1 MDSKPDRVPA
11 APTALEIDQIDRLV
25 RTTPVAWL
33 LSTLGALICYFQFA
47 DSHPGWRLDGWLGTF
62 CAIATLRLVTALLVY
77 RTPRSMTLI
86 RWWLGSTLLHA
97 AQWGLLSVVLL
108 RPGSPQ
114 AESVL
119 HITLVAIAM
128 GGSVRLPGFR
138 LTLIAHVGLVLG
150 PLILRDLWTG
160 STHHSLLAFLV
171 FLNGVYALVSGRNQ
185 SKALRE
191 IHVQRQRNEELI
203 GALQRENERSE
214 AARNAAEEANA
225 ARTRFFAAANHDL
238 RQPLHAMRLLSQ
250 TLLERGSSVDVPA
263 VSAHLVECVEGMT
276 QVIDDLLEITRLDV
290 GNVVPQWSSFALD
303 ELVRECCR
311 AHEPLALAKGLQ
323 LLTDVPTMAVHCDRA
338 LLARVLTNIVANAIR
353 YTEKG
358 SVRVTCALSSDEG
371 HVWLDV
377 EDTGIGIEEEDLSR
391 IFEEFYQVG
400 NPARDRHLGLG
411 LGLATVKRLSDLLS
425 LHVSVLR
432 SSPGQGTVFS
442 LKLQRVPMDHVA
454 LSTTPGP
461 DASAGALLPGHR
473 VLVIEDDADARTA
486 LAGLLR
492 TWGCEVRSAADAST
506 SLEHLRA
513 GFRPD
518 ALVVDLRLPDGA
530 SGIDALNAVLG
541 LLGHEVPAVM
551 VTGDAGSAHMRLAQ
565 HAGLTV
571 MVKPVRPVQL
581 RAFLGQAF
589 AEAHA
594 LPNTQ
599 AQTQPQPQA

>member
-1 MDSKPDRVPA
+1 MNGHRSAP

-25 RTTPVAWL
+25 RTTPVAWT
-33 LSTLGALICYFQFA
+33 LSTLGALICYFQYVE
-47 DSHPGWRLDGWLGTF
+47 SLPGWILDWWLGTF
-62 CAIATLRLVTALLVY
+62 CAIATLRLITALLVY
-77 RTPRSMTLI
+77 RTPRSMNLI
-86 RWWLGSTLLHA
+86 RWWLASTLLHA

-108 RPGSPQ
+108 MPGSPQ

-128 GGSVRLPGFR
+128 GGVVRLPGFR
-138 LTLIAHVGLVLG
+138 LTMIAHVGLVLG

-160 STHHSLLAFLV
+160 SPHHALLAFLV
-171 FLNGVYALVSGRNQ
+171 FLIGVYALVSGRNQ
-185 SKALRE
+185 SVALRE

-214 AARNAAEEANA
+214 AARNNAEEANA
-225 ARTRFFAAANHDL
+225 SRTRFFAAANHDL
-238 RQPLHAMRLLSQ
+238 RQPLNAMRLLSQ
-250 TLLERGSSVDVPA
+250 TLVEHDGAVDVPA

-290 GNVVPQWSSFALD
+290 GNVVPQVSGFALD
-303 ELVRECCR
+303 DLVRECCR
-311 AHEPLALAKGLQ
+311 AHEPLARAKGLR
-323 LLTDVPTMAVHCDRA
+323 LEIDVPKLAVHSDRA
-338 LLARVLTNIVANAIR
+338 LLARVLTNLISNAIR
-353 YTEKG
+353 YTERG
-358 SVRVTCALSSDEG
+358 FVRVACVLSGDEG

-377 EDTGIGIEEEDLSR
+377 EDTGIGIGDDDLPR

-425 LHVSVLR
+425 LDVSVLR
-432 SSPGQGTVFS
+432 SAPGKGSVFS
-442 LKLQRVPMDHVA
+442 LKLKRVSMEEA
-454 LSTTPGP
+454 MSAGTPEEGP
-461 DASAGALLPGHR
+461 PPPGALLPGQR
-473 VLVIEDDADARTA
+473 VLVIEDDADSRTA

-492 TWGCEVRSAADAST
+492 SWGCEVQAAADVT
-506 SLEHLRA
+506 SSLAHLHA

-530 SGIDALNAVLG
+530 SGIDAMREVRTHLG
-541 LLGHEVPAVM
+541 DAVPAVM

-565 HAGLTV
+565 DVGLTV

-581 RAFLGQAF
+581 RAFLTQVF
-589 AEAHA
+589 AQDPAPPA
-594 LPNTQ
+594 T
-599 AQTQPQPQA
+599 

>member
-1 MDSKPDRVPA
+1 MDGPRSAPVPS
-11 APTALEIDQIDRLV
+11 ALEIDQIDRLV
-25 RTTPVAWL
+25 RTTPAAWT

-47 DSHPGWRLDGWLGTF
+47 WSHPGSSLDWWLGTF
-62 CAIATLRLVTALLVY
+62 CAIATLRLLTAVLLY

-86 RWWLGSTLLHA
+86 RWWLASTLLHA

-108 RPGSPQ
+108 VPGSPQ

-160 STHHSLLAFLV
+160 SAHHALLAFLV
-171 FLNGVYALVSGRNQ
+171 FLIGIYALVSGRNQ
-185 SKALRE
+185 SVALRE

-203 GALQRENERSE
+203 VALQRENERSE
-214 AARNAAEEANA
+214 TARSAAEEANA
-225 ARTRFFAAANHDL
+225 SRTRFFAAANHDL
-238 RQPLHAMRLLSQ
+238 RQPLNAMRLLSQ
-250 TLLERGSSVDVPA
+250 TLVERGHQVDVPA
-263 VSAHLVECVEGMT
+263 VSGHLVECVEGMA

-290 GNVVPQWSSFALD
+290 GNVVPQWSDFWLD

-311 AHEPLALAKGLQ
+311 PQEPLALVKGLR
-323 LLTDVPTMAVHCDRA
+323 LEIDVPRMAVHNDRA
-338 LLARVLTNIVANAIR
+338 LLARVLSNLISNAIR
-353 YTEKG
+353 YTEQG

-371 HVWLDV
+371 HAWLDV
-377 EDTGIGIEEEDLSR
+377 EDTGIGIDEEDLPR

-425 LHVSVLR
+425 MDVSVLR
-432 SSPGQGTVFS
+432 SAPGKGSVFS
-442 LKLQRVPMDHVA
+442 LKLQRVAMDETA
-454 LSTTPGP
+454 SIPLPGAEP
-461 DASAGALLPGHR
+461 HAAPALLSGRR
-473 VLVIEDDADARTA
+473 VLVIEDDANSRTA

-492 TWGCEVRSAADAST
+492 SWGCEVLATADAAASVET
-506 SLEHLRA
+506 LRA
-513 GFRPD
+513 GFMPE

-530 SGIDALNAVLG
+530 SGIDALRDVRA
-541 LLGHEVPAVM
+541 LLGDEVPAVM

-565 HAGLTV
+565 DAGLTV

-581 RAFLGQAF
+581 RAFLGQVF
-589 AEAHA
+589 AREHA
-594 LPNTQ
+594 PP
-599 AQTQPQPQA
+599 AA